1 MYSACINTL
10 LMMSNPTT
18 FCSSQRLHPAAQH
31 QRRRRY
37 HVQVGT
43 RVAGIHQNEP
53 VQGKLRSRWDNDH
66 GAGAR
71 FETWVSAHMA
81 QVQPPSC
88 CTNLSGTVAHF
99 FQWHRE
105 SVRLSAWTFV
115 NQRANA
121 WALCSPSA
129 THVIP
134 LILCCCYFC
143 MSGSQAF
150 FSWNM
155 PHSPVR

>member
-99 FQWHRE
+99 FSDTEKVSDCQPEHLLT
-105 SVRLSAWTFV
+105 SVRMHEHSA
-115 NQRANA
+115 
-121 WALCSPSA
+121 P
-129 THVIP
+129 P
-134 LILCCCYFC
+134 LPLMSFHSFCCCCYFC

-150 FSWNM
+150 FFLKYA
-155 PHSPVR
+155 P